1 MGAARAARAVKHGSE
16 VNPGPAQ
23 AGPVVSGLTEFGHG
37 ITAIDTQYLRPR
49 LDASHLVVHAGRA
62 AFVDTGTNH
71 SVPLLLAALAA
82 KGVSTASVDY
92 VLLTHVHLD
101 HAGGAGELLRHLP
114 NARVVVHPRGVQHL
128 VDPTKLIAATKQVYG
143 EAAYQRLYGELV
155 PVPAGRIVATEDGVT
170 LELAGRPF
178 SFLHTPGHALHHYVI
193 VDRDAAGVFSGDNF
207 GVSYREFDVAGR
219 EFVFPAT
226 TPTQFDP
233 VQLAASVDRILGA
246 RPTAVYL
253 THYGR
258 VSDVE
263 RLGRDL
269 KAGIDA
275 YVALARRHAGTK
287 DRSARM
293 RTDMFDYLSERLNAH
308 GFDGDAARRHELL
321 DPDIAINVDG
331 LISWLD
337 RRAA

>member
-1 MGAARAARAVKHGSE
+1 MSRGSE
-16 VNPGPAQ
+16 PSQGPAQ
-23 AGPVVSGLTEFGHG
+23 AGPVVCGLTHFGHG
-37 ITAIDTQYLRPR
+37 ITAIDTEFLRPR
-49 LDASHLVVHAGRA
+49 FDASHLVVHGGRA

-71 SVPLLLAALAA
+71 SVPQLLAALAA
-82 KGVSTASVDY
+82 QGVARAAVDY
-92 VLLTHVHLD
+92 VFLTHIHLD
-101 HAGGAGELLRHLP
+101 HAGGAGELLGHLP
-114 NARVVVHPRGVQHL
+114 NARVVVHPRGVAHL

-143 EAAYQRLYGELV
+143 AAAYERLYGELV
-155 PVPAGRIVATEDGVT
+155 PVPAARILATDNGMT

-178 SFLHTPGHALHHYVI
+178 SFLHTPGHALHHVVI

-233 VQLAASVDRILGA
+233 VQLASSVDRILGT
-246 RPTAVYL
+246 RPQAVYL

-258 VSDVE
+258 VGDVE

-269 KAGIDA
+269 KAGIEA
-275 YVALARRHAGTK
+275 YVAIARRHAGAAK
-287 DRSARM
+287 RSALM
-293 RTDMFDYLSERLNAH
+293 RADMFRYLSEGLDAH
-308 GFDGDAARRHELL
+308 GFAGDEARRHELL
-321 DPDIAINVDG
+321 DADIAINVDG
-331 LISWLD
+331 LTSWLD